1 MIGAIVGAATGLASS
16 IYGGI
21 ASARAARKQ
30 KNEIARQKEAN
41 KAWYERRYNED
52 ATQRGDAQRLL
63 TKTREAYE
71 KRNREAAATQAVVGG
86 SDESVAATRE
96 ANAKGLADTASQI
109 NAASEARKDS
119 VEESYRNQDQQLAG
133 QLSALEA
140 QRSANIANATSQ
152 AIGAAAQLGSAID
165 GSVEDKKAKKEE
177 AAKAAQAKAAA
188 EAKTSGSALNAQV
201 VQQQQPQQWLSPLE
215 PTQAAEPI
223 KLNEFHGDNRE
234 RPDNWWD
241 MSLFD
246 NAKRAQNATF

>member
-30 KNEIARQKEAN
+30 KNEIVRQREAN

-71 KRNREAAATQAVVGG
+71 KRNREASATQAVVGG

-152 AIGAAAQLGSAID
+152 AVGAAAQLGSALD
-165 GSVEDKKAKKEE
+165 GSIEDRRAKKEE
-177 AAKAAQAKAAA
+177 AAKAAQAKSAA
-188 EAKTSGSALNAQV
+188 EAHDSIETHKA
-201 VQQQQPQQWLSPLE
+201 
-215 PTQAAEPI
+215 QAADPL
-223 KLNEFHGDNRE
+223 KPYQFHGDNKE
-234 RPDNWWD
+234 KPDNWWET
-241 MSLFD
+241 SFFKT
-246 NAKRAQNATF
+246 AKGAQDATL

>member
-152 AIGAAAQLGSAID
+152 AVGAAAQLGSALD
-165 GSVEDKKAKKEE
+165 GSIEDKNS
-177 AAKAAQAKAAA
+177 KAAPTPEEVDSKSAA
-188 EAKTSGSALNAQV
+188 EAKTSGAALKA
-201 VQQQQPQQWLSPLE
+201 
-215 PTQAAEPI
+215 QAADPL
-223 KLNEFHGDNRE
+223 KPNQFHGDE
-234 RPDNWWD
+234 RKKDDNYID
-241 MSLFD
+241 MSIFD
-246 NAKRAQNATF
+246 TAKGAKL

>member
-152 AIGAAAQLGSAID
+152 AVGAAAQLGSALD
-165 GSVEDKKAKKEE
+165 GSIEDRRAKKEE
-177 AAKAAQAKAAA
+177 AAKAAQAQAAA
-188 EAKTSGSALNAQV
+188 EAKPSIEAFKARAAD
-201 VQQQQPQQWLSPLE
+201 PLK
-215 PTQAAEPI
+215 P
-223 KLNEFHGDNRE
+223 NEFHGDNRE

>member
-165 GSVEDKKAKKEE
+165 GSVEDRNAKKEE
-177 AAKAAQAKAAA
+177 AAKAAQAQAAA
-188 EAKTSGSALNAQV
+188 EAA
-201 VQQQQPQQWLSPLE
+201 PLIE
-215 PTQAAEPI
+215 AFKARAADPL
-223 KLNEFHGDNRE
+223 KPNEFHGDNRE
-234 RPDNWWD
+234 KPDNWWD
-241 MSLFD
+241 MSFFD
-246 NAKRAQNATF
+246 NIKRAQ

>member
-1 MIGAIVGAATGLASS
+1 MIGSIVGAATGLASS

-52 ATQRGDAQRLL
+52 ATQRSDAQRLL

-71 KRNREAAATQAVVGG
+71 KRNREASATQAVVGG

-96 ANAKGLADTASQI
+96 ANANGLADTASQI

-133 QLSALEA
+133 QLSAMEA

-152 AIGAAAQLGSAID
+152 AVGAAAQFGSALD
-165 GSVEDKKAKKEE
+165 GSIEDRRAKKEE

-188 EAKTSGSALNAQV
+188 EAKTSGAALKA
-201 VQQQQPQQWLSPLE
+201 
-215 PTQAAEPI
+215 QAADPL
-223 KLNEFHGDNRE
+223 KPNQFHGDNKE
-234 RPDNWWD
+234 KPDNWWD
-241 MSLFD
+241 MSFFD
-246 NAKRAQNATF
+246 NIKKAL

>member
-21 ASARAARKQ
+21 ASARAARKQARKQ

-152 AIGAAAQLGSAID
+152 AIGAAAQLGSALD
-165 GSVEDKKAKKEE
+165 GSIEDRRAKKEE
-177 AAKAAQAKAAA
+177 AAKAAQAQAAA
-188 EAKTSGSALNAQV
+188 EAKTSGAALEA
-201 VQQQQPQQWLSPLE
+201 
-215 PTQAAEPI
+215 QAAYPY
-223 KLNEFHGDNRE
+223 KLNEYPGDNRE

>member
-63 TKTREAYE
+63 TKTREAYG

-152 AIGAAAQLGSAID
+152 AIGAAAQLGSALD
-165 GSVEDKKAKKEE
+165 GSIEDRRAKKEE
-177 AAKAAQAKAAA
+177 AAKAAQAQAAA
-188 EAKTSGSALNAQV
+188 EAKPSIEAFKARAAD
-201 VQQQQPQQWLSPLE
+201 PLK
-215 PTQAAEPI
+215 P
-223 KLNEFHGDNRE
+223 NEFHGDNRE

-241 MSLFD
+241 MSFFD
-246 NAKRAQNATF
+246 NIKRAL

>member
-30 KNEIARQKEAN
+30 KNEIVRQKEAN

-152 AIGAAAQLGSAID
+152 AIGAAAQLGSAFDDSIEGKKSKAVPSPEEVD
-165 GSVEDKKAKKEE
+165 SKSV
-177 AAKAAQAKAAA
+177 A
-188 EAKTSGSALNAQV
+188 EAKTSGAALKA
-201 VQQQQPQQWLSPLE
+201 
-215 PTQAAEPI
+215 QAADPL
-223 KLNEFHGDNRE
+223 KLNEFHGDNKKK
-234 RPDNWWD
+234 PDNWMD
-241 MSLFD
+241 MSIFD
-246 NAKRAQNATF
+246 NAKRAQNETF